1 MDQLNSTTQRQ
12 KGKHLSFEERVI
24 IQTRL
29 NDKHSPNKIAAE
41 LGCSPNTV
49 RNEIKRGT
57 VYLYNGKV
65 ARYKAD
71 AGQKAYE
78 ENRANSCR
86 RCEYINKLEFIAHVE
101 NSFFELGLSIDACV
115 GEAMEKGYF
124 LREQMLCTKTIYNYI
139 DKGLMRIR
147 NYNLPEKVSRRPK
160 LKRVRENKKLLGRS
174 IEERPDIDDKL
185 EFGHWE
191 ADLVIGQKTNND
203 EALLTLLERQT
214 RKYILVKID
223 GKTASAVMD
232 GFEKVRKYFGSKFS
246 DVFKS
251 ITTDNGSEFTELSN
265 LEKGSKTLVYYA
277 HPYSSWEKGSNE
289 RHTRLVRRFIAKGER
304 ISDYG
309 IDAIERIED
318 WCNNLPRKILGYKTP
333 DELFEAKL
341 DEIYSA

>member
-1 MDQLNSTTQRQ
+1 M
-12 KGKHLSFEERVI
+12 VI

-29 NDKHSPNKIAAE
+29 NDKHSPTKIAAE
-41 LGCSPNTV
+41 LDCSPNTV

-57 VYLYNGKV
+57 IYLYNGKV

-78 ENRANSCR
+78 KNRANSCR
-86 RCEYINKLEFIAHVE
+86 HCEYINKLEFIAHVE
-101 NSFFELGLSIDACV
+101 NSFFELGISIDACV
-115 GEAMEKGYF
+115 GEAMGKGYF
-124 LREQMLCTKTIYNYI
+124 PREQMLCSKTIYNYI

-147 NYNLPEKVSRRPK
+147 NHHLPEKVSRRPK

-203 EALLTLLERQT
+203 EALLTLLKRQT

-223 GKTASAVMD
+223 GKTAAAVMD
-232 GFEKVRKYFGSKFS
+232 GFEKVRNCFGPQFS

-265 LEKGSKTLVYYA
+265 LEKDNKTLVYYA

-289 RHTRLVRRFIAKGER
+289 RHNRLVRRFIAKGER

-309 IDAIERIED
+309 IDAIARIED